1 MKSINEYIIE
11 ASQVSLDKFK
21 ISDNEK
27 IELSKNVNN
36 KWLKKLLSGKYNDL
50 NFYQGPINKM
60 KNCWTFESQ
69 LKYLNKKH
77 WISKYF
83 GKDSDILAITQDGL
97 SRKTILDDMC
107 KDYKHIDSVEG
118 FGNLFELY
126 KSNNE
131 DKYFVIVRENG
142 NNYEEDL
149 KGIITSLYIKY
160 DFD

>member
-69 LKYLNKKH
+69 LKYLGKKH

-83 GKDSDILAITQDGL
+83 GKDSDILAIIQDGL

-107 KDYKHIDSVEG
+107 KDYKRIDSIEG